1 MLSPVPVGF
10 AADAQ
15 NGQDASETS
24 PMISRKRHGPS
35 RSRQPTE

>member
-24 PMISRKRHGPS
+24 PMILRKATR
-35 RSRQPTE
+35 TELLTPAY

>member
-1 MLSPVPVGF
+1 MLSPVPDGF

-24 PMISRKRHGPS
+24 PVISRVTTR
-35 RSRQPTE
+35 TEPHAPAY

>member
-1 MLSPVPVGF
+1 MLSPVPVDF

-24 PMISRKRHGPS
+24 PMISRKTTR
-35 RSRQPTE
+35 TEPPAPAY